1 MKRYILLGILL
12 VLLIFVM
19 GRQPINYEHKR
30 IKKSIVKHWGF
41 VQPELNELRLSDSVI
56 GKQELL
62 GKFYTVFDKNYI
74 DNNYYIYI
82 GRVNSCRAGGC
93 SISMDPTEDFNTEYF
108 DYFILFDS
116 AGSVEQVTVFNYA
129 ATHGHEVS
137 AKGWLKQFNGF
148 NGSTMLE
155 VGKNVDAI
163 SGATISVYGITED
176 IQSKTKLL
184 KSYL

>member
-1 MKRYILLGILL
+1 
-12 VLLIFVM
+12 M
-19 GRQPINYEHKR
+19 GRQPINYEHKK
-30 IKKSIVKHWGF
+30 IKRGIEKHWGF
-41 VQPELNELRLSDSVI
+41 EQPQLSELMLSDSII
-56 GKQELL
+56 GKLDLL
-62 GKFYTVFDKNYI
+62 GKFYTIFDKNYG
-74 DNNYYIYI
+74 DNNLYIYI

-93 SISMDPTEDFNTEYF
+93 SISMDPAEDFNTEYF

-137 AKGWLKQFNGF
+137 AKGWLRQFNGYD
-148 NGSTMLE
+148 GSDTLK

-176 IQSKTKLL
+176 IQLKTKLL
-184 KSYL
+184 KSCL